1 MLSFYKTDPRVIFIV
16 AVPSSDVL
24 IVGAGPTG
32 LMLALGLIRH
42 GVGFRLIDE
51 KPGPGENSRAMV
63 VHARTLEFYRQFGF
77 ADKVIGL
84 GVKSGAAHVRV
95 NGRPIISV
103 NFKDMGGG
111 ISPFPFALAFAQDDH
126 ERFLV
131 EQLKAAGTQIEWNT
145 KLTGLKQQNGAVSA
159 RLLLGEKRTEEMEV
173 PYVCGCDGAHSQVR
187 NSLGLG
193 FSGGTY
199 EQLFFVADVKIA
211 SGFQEDLTVNLAKR
225 VLTLLFPVRSSG
237 MQRLIGLVPPEFS
250 DREDLQFDD
259 IRNQIEPQLD
269 IKVTEVNWFS
279 RYRVHHRVADQFRQ
293 GNAFLLGDAGHIHSP
308 AGGQGMNTGI
318 GDAINLGWKLA
329 HVLQKR
335 ADPALLDTYEPERI
349 AFARTLV
356 SSTDRA
362 FTAMTG
368 EDLRGEFTRQLV
380 APLVFFL
387 GTRVIPH
394 VLFRRISQV
403 EIRYPNSSLSEGKAG
418 KVSGGDRLPWTGSDM
433 DNFAPLR
440 SLDWQVHVYGRPAND
455 LASTCA
461 PLRLAIQSFPWNPSA
476 QHAGFKCNATYL
488 VRPDGYVALATE
500 SEQAS
505 EKIRAFVKKHGLRSS
520 A

>member
-1 MLSFYKTDPRVIFIV
+1 MAST
-16 AVPSSDVL
+16 DVL

-32 LMLALGLIRH
+32 LILALGLARQ

-103 NFKDMGGG
+103 NFKDMGGR

-131 EQLKAAGTQIEWNT
+131 EQLKAADTRIEWNT
-145 KLTGLKQQNGAVSA
+145 RLTGLKQQNGTIRAS
-159 RLLLGEKRTEEMEV
+159 LLLGKNRTEEIEV
-173 PYVCGCDGAHSQVR
+173 TYICGCDGAHSQVR

-199 EQLFFVADVKIA
+199 EQLFFVADVKVA
-211 SGFQEDLTVNLAKR
+211 SGFQPDITVNLAKR
-225 VLTLLFPVRSSG
+225 VLTLIFPVRSSG
-237 MQRLIGLVPPEFS
+237 MQRLVGLVPPQLSE
-250 DREDLQFDD
+250 REDLDFED
-259 IRNQIEPQLD
+259 IRSEIESQLEL
-269 IKVTEVNWFS
+269 KVTEVNWFS
-279 RYRVHHRVADQFRQ
+279 RYRVHHRVANHFRK
-293 GNAFLLGDAGHIHSP
+293 GNSFLLGDAGHIHSP

-349 AFARTLV
+349 GFARTLV

-362 FTAMTG
+362 FTAMTA
-368 EDLRGEFTRQLV
+368 EDLRGELTRQVV

-418 KVSGGDRLPWTGSDM
+418 KVCGGDRLPWTGPDM
-433 DNFAPLR
+433 DNFAPLC
-440 SLDWQVHVYGRPAND
+440 SLDWQVHVYGKPADD
-455 LASTCA
+455 LASACE
-461 PLRLAIQSFPWNPSA
+461 PLRLPIQSFPWNSSA
-476 QHAGFKCNATYL
+476 QHAGFKRDAIYL
-488 VRPDGYVALATE
+488 VRPDGYVALAME
-500 SEQAS
+500 PEQAS
-505 EKIRAFVKKHGLRSS
+505 EKIKAFVKKTWTAELC
-520 A
+520 